1 MAYAVGYACPSA
13 CRFWDPYRGAEN
25 GDIVARGSRGEGKS
39 DFREIWLRDLT
50 LAATCPY
57 CVRTSAAEEP
67 RFSFCANG
75 SMGQGAHEPQ
85 KGCPAIGNLF
95 RVEGG
100 GKRTIEM
107 FAVIKTGGK
116 QYTVAANDVITI
128 ERLEGEAGDVVAF
141 SEVLM
146 IGGEKAVIGS
156 PLVAG
161 ATVAGELV
169 EQARGPKVI
178 SFKKRRRQNSKRKK
192 GHRQHLSLVRITEIL
207 TDGKKP
213 SGIKAAKPAAVKSD
227 ETKSAAAG
235 VAVAAVGGGQDQS
248 NLSLIAGIGPT
259 IEKKLR
265 AAGIATWSEI
275 AAWGEVDIAKWD
287 EELKLRGRAT
297 REEWVEQ
304 AKELLA
310 GKPPRAKADQAELA
324 SGEDR

>member
-1 MAYAVGYACPSA
+1 MERALARQKNRAFRFVPGSVPPGKGAKQAKRSPGGQAV
-13 CRFWDPYRGAEN
+13 N
-25 GDIVARGSRGEGKS
+25 GGEK
-39 DFREIWLRDLT
+39 
-50 LAATCPY
+50 
-57 CVRTSAAEEP
+57 EE
-67 RFSFCANG
+67 
-75 SMGQGAHEPQ
+75 
-85 KGCPAIGNLF
+85 K
-95 RVEGG
+95 
-100 GKRTIEM
+100 M

-128 ERLEGEAGDVVAF
+128 ERLEGEPGDVIAF
-141 SEVLM
+141 DTVLM
-146 IGGEKAVIGS
+146 LGGETIIVGS
-156 PLVAG
+156 PTVAG

-192 GHRQHLSLVRITEIL
+192 GHRQDLSVVRIMEIL

-213 SGIKAAKPAAVKSD
+213 SGAKAAKPVALAA
-227 ETKSAAAG
+227 AAAG
-235 VAVAAVGGGQDQS
+235 AVAATAGAGRDET

-265 AAGIATWSEI
+265 AAGITTWSQI
-275 AAWGEVDIAKWD
+275 SAWGEADIAKWD

>member
-1 MAYAVGYACPSA
+1 
-13 CRFWDPYRGAEN
+13 
-25 GDIVARGSRGEGKS
+25 
-39 DFREIWLRDLT
+39 
-50 LAATCPY
+50 
-57 CVRTSAAEEP
+57 
-67 RFSFCANG
+67 
-75 SMGQGAHEPQ
+75 
-85 KGCPAIGNLF
+85 
-95 RVEGG
+95 
-100 GKRTIEM
+100 M

-128 ERLEGEAGDVVAF
+128 ERLEGEAGDVISF
-141 SEVLM
+141 TEVLM
-146 IGGEKAVIGS
+146 LGGDKVVVGS

-213 SGIKAAKPAAVKSD
+213 SGAKAAKSTESKPAKVA
-227 ETKSAAAG
+227 AAAG
-235 VAVAAVGGGQDQS
+235 AAVAAAALSGGGRDES
-248 NLSLIAGIGPT
+248 NLSLISGVGPT

-265 AAGIATWSEI
+265 AAGITTWSQI
-275 AAWGEVDIAKWD
+275 AAWDEAVIAKWD
-287 EELKLRGRAT
+287 EELALRGRAT

-310 GKPPRAKADQAELA
+310 GKPPRAKVDQAELA
-324 SGEDR
+324 SGEDK